1 MRLQGLVARDSSL
14 TGHLSFFF
22 TYAFMIQEKITQTE
36 LKIRE
41 VCSKAQD
48 KLTLLLD
55 KLESSSRVRQESVS
69 RYSVSS
75 SINTQHASNDVSFE
89 LILGSVESTSACIN
103 SLTINEIIS
112 LTDVDT
118 KQIQVYSHGVLIAT
132 GALLVINGKLAIR
145 IEKTIK
151 ER

>member
-1 MRLQGLVARDSSL
+1 
-14 TGHLSFFF
+14 
-22 TYAFMIQEKITQTE
+22 MIQEKITQTE

-69 RYSVSS
+69 R

-145 IEKTIK
+145 IEKTIM

>member
-1 MRLQGLVARDSSL
+1 
-14 TGHLSFFF
+14 
-22 TYAFMIQEKITQTE
+22 MIQEKITQTE

-69 RYSVSS
+69 SYSVSS

-89 LILGSVESTSACIN
+89 LILGSVESTSVCIN

>member
-1 MRLQGLVARDSSL
+1 
-14 TGHLSFFF
+14 
-22 TYAFMIQEKITQTE
+22 MIQEKITQTE

-41 VCSKAQD
+41 VCSKAQG

-69 RYSVSS
+69 CYSLSS
-75 SINTQHASNDVSFE
+75 SINKPHASNDVSFE
-89 LILGSVESTSACIN
+89 LILGSVESTSANIK

-118 KQIQVYSHGVLIAT
+118 EQIQVYSHGALLAT

-151 ER
+151 QK

>member
-1 MRLQGLVARDSSL
+1 
-14 TGHLSFFF
+14 
-22 TYAFMIQEKITQTE
+22 MIQEKITQTE

-41 VCSKAQD
+41 VCSKAQG

-69 RYSVSS
+69 CYSLSS
-75 SINTQHASNDVSFE
+75 SINKPRASNDVSFE
-89 LILGSVESTSACIN
+89 LILGSVESTSANIK

-118 KQIQVYSHGVLIAT
+118 EQIQVYSHGALLAT

-151 ER
+151 QK